1 MIKIAEL
8 MYFYGSECVHCNKMK
23 PLIAKLEKEEKVKIK
38 KLETWHNSKNKK
50 LLEKHDNG
58 KCGGVPFFYN
68 SKTKKFICGSIS
80 YSKLKSWALNK

>member
-1 MIKIAEL
+1 VIKIAEL
-8 MYFYGSECVHCNKMK
+8 LMFTGEECVHCNKMS

-38 KLETWHNSKNKK
+38 KLETWHNSANKK
-50 LLEKHDNG
+50 LLEKTDNG

-68 SKTKKFICGSIS
+68 SKTKKTICGSTS